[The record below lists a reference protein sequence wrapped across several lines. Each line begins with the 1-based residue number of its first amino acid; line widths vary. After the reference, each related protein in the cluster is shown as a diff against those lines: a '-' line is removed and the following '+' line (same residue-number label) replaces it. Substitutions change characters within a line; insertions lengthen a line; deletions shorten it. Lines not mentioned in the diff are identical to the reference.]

1 MHGMEEKMF
10 QTKARKKNLKSI
22 AVTVCVLIVAILI
35 TTIPSEAASKAGK
48 AKKAYKSYLSS
59 IMNRSDFK
67 EYAGLKIGNISF
79 AIMDISGDKVPEL
92 IVKESYTAPENY
104 WVYTYRN
111 GTVKKLKS
119 MCYYS
124 GGEIDAVYPKKHI
137 IKAYEGDDWF
147 CDNIYYRVTGSK
159 MKVAARTKNG
169 KYYVNGRKVTKSSY
183 QRYVSKIERTKRY
196 SVNNGKLKFRKN
208 TAKNRKKYCK

>member
-1 MHGMEEKMF
+1 MEEKMF
-10 QTKARKKNLKSI
+10 QTKVRKKNLKSI
-22 AVTVCVLIVAILI
+22 AVTACFLLIAILI
-35 TTIPSEAASKAGK
+35 TAIPSEAASKAGK

-67 EYAGLKIGNISF
+67 EFAGMKIGNISF

-111 GTVKKLKS
+111 GKVKKLKS

-183 QRYVSKIERTKRY
+183 QRYVSKIERTKCY

-208 TAKNRKKYCK
+208 TSKNRKKYCK